1 MSDRFGELSRGQRH
15 LAERVMRKR
24 LAVPGAGCPCK
35 MLRGLGSAPLGAQ
48 HQSEVIMRVTRVL
61 IAAQRGRQVLRGRSI
76 LAAAIE
82 RKTERNAGGSKS
94 RIAFER
100 FAISRARRALVALF
114 VGSQSLD

>member
-1 MSDRFGELSRGQRH
+1 MCDRFGELTGGQRH
-15 LAERVMRKR
+15 LAKRVMRQR
-24 LAVPGAGCPCK
+24 LAMPYAGSPCE
-35 MLRGLGSAPLGAQ
+35 MIGGLGSAPLGAQ

-94 RIAFER
+94 RIVFER
-100 FAISRARRALVALF
+100 FAISRARRALVA
-114 VGSQSLD
+114 